1 MFFNQRF
8 TLDQIGDAVSK
19 ASPKN
24 LHIAKVV
31 LSGGPTKL
39 PNLSNDKATQER
51 TRRFNADEHAIKCV
65 IFGSQYDGSGEIP
78 DEYLPNCFPILPK
91 HLNIVPS
98 EGELVLIMTSSDDDK
113 FGDRFYI
120 GPIIS
125 SNTKLNKDV
134 STSALANFQ
143 EGLTTPTEE
152 ISKVPQARGVYE
164 NPQNVVIEGRDNTDI
179 IQRPRE
185 VLIRSGKFEVNNPL
199 KFNSTNPAF
208 IQIKSNFSYSEPVE
222 TGPPSP
228 AKEISVTNIV
238 SDKIN
243 LLTHNGSPA
252 FNNPLNGGLTKVN
265 KETGVA
271 EYINE
276 DSLEEILATAHPLV
290 FGDTLLKY
298 LKLMKNALL
307 NHVHNDFGTAIP
319 SDRTDKEIKGIA
331 DFKRDA
337 ENLEKTMLS
346 KNIRIN

>member
-8 TLDQIGDAVSK
+8 TLDQIGDTVSK
-19 ASPKN
+19 LSPKN

-31 LSGGPTKL
+31 LSGGPNKL

-91 HLNIVPS
+91 HLNLVPGK
-98 EGELVLIMTSSDDDK
+98 EELVLIMTSSDDDK

-125 SNTKLNKDV
+125 SNTKLDKDV

-152 ISKVPQARGVYE
+152 ISKVPQARGIYE
-164 NPQNVVIEGRDNTDI
+164 NPQNVVIEGRSNTDI
-179 IQRPRE
+179 IQRPSE

-208 IQIKSNFSYSEPVE
+208 VQIKSNFSYSEPVE

-228 AKEISVTNIV
+228 AKDISVTNIV

-243 LLTHNGSPA
+243 LLTHNGLPLS
-252 FNNPLNGGLTKVN
+252 NNILTGGLTKVN

-271 EYINE
+271 EYIDDE
-276 DSLEEILATAHPLV
+276 SLQEILSNAQPLV

-307 NHVHNDFGTAIP
+307 NHVHNKLGSEIP
-319 SDRTDKEIKGIA
+319 SDRSDLDIKGIA